1 MRYIHCVLAAA
12 TVVFCALPAVAYQ
25 KRTSNLFSF
34 WAPLSGLLV
43 SCDRDALIALENDW
57 LIARGDVRATI
68 WRFKFQKSSSLPTES
83 FLSEPS
89 DGLIPD
95 DFQLVVLSR

>member
-1 MRYIHCVLAAA
+1 MRWEFVCAHWRSAAA
-12 TVVFCALPAVAYQ
+12 LILFVFGLQMVFGWIQLP
-25 KRTSNLFSF
+25 RHNFRLCLF
-34 WAPLSGLLV
+34 LL
-43 SCDRDALIALENDW
+43 
-57 LIARGDVRATI
+57 
-68 WRFKFQKSSSLPTES
+68 KTES